1 MQWRE
6 SGALSRTAASDR
18 PLQQQL
24 LGLGDRLGGVEAL
37 GADVRA
43 VHDRVAA
50 IEAER
55 ILKLVEPLARIFVA
69 SYVKVTERRA
79 PEFGAVNLT
88 KREVEC
94 LRWAAAGKTND
105 EIATIGSVLE
115 KFDAQKT
122 ILSSVIN
129 HNPEIETLLA
139 KKTKFHKLSHL
150 SKLPFTTPVG
160 KPETIGADRLALCA
174 AAVYFFPKQHNL
186 VIGMGS
192 CITYNFINADHEF
205 LGGGIS
211 PGMEMRMKALNQFT
225 AKLPIVKPDGNV
237 PLVGYDTVTNILS
250 GVVIGMAKEIDGFI
264 DVFKERYGNFNVHL
278 TGGDLVYLAPHLK
291 NQIFADPELIFKG
304 LYAISEVN
312 NQ

>member
-1 MQWRE
+1 MNTLCFDFGNTRLKV
-6 SGALSRTAASDR
+6 ALFQNAKLTE
-18 PLQQQL
+18 
-24 LGLGDRLGGVEAL
+24 VI
-37 GADVRA
+37 V
-43 VHDRVAA
+43 
-50 IEAER
+50 IE
-55 ILKLVEPLARIFVA
+55 
-69 SYVKVTERRA
+69 
-79 PEFGAVNLT
+79 
-88 KREVEC
+88 
-94 LRWAAAGKTND
+94 ND
-105 EIATIGSVLE
+105 GIATIESILN
-115 KFDAQKT
+115 KFDSQKA

-129 HNPEIETLLA
+129 HNPGIETLLA
-139 KKTKFHKLSHL
+139 SKTKFHKLNHL
-150 SKLPFTTPVG
+150 SNLPFTTPVG
-160 KPETIGADRLALCA
+160 KPETIGADRLALAA
-174 AAVYFFPKQHNL
+174 AAVYFFPRQHNL

-237 PLVGYDTVTNILS
+237 PLVGYDTITNILS
-250 GVVIGMAKEIDGFI
+250 GVVLGIANEIDGFI
-264 DVFKERYGNFNVHL
+264 DAYKEKYGNFNVHL

>member
-1 MQWRE
+1 M
-6 SGALSRTAASDR
+6 
-18 PLQQQL
+18 
-24 LGLGDRLGGVEAL
+24 
-37 GADVRA
+37 
-43 VHDRVAA
+43 
-50 IEAER
+50 
-55 ILKLVEPLARIFVA
+55 LKEFEP
-69 SYVKVTERRA
+69 
-79 PEFGAVNLT
+79 
-88 KREVEC
+88 
-94 LRWAAAGKTND
+94 
-105 EIATIGSVLE
+105 
-115 KFDAQKT
+115 QKM

-129 HNPEIETLLA
+129 HDPGIETRLA
-139 KKTKFHKLSHL
+139 QKAKFHKLNHL

-160 KPETIGADRLALCA
+160 KPETIGADRLALTA

-211 PGMEMRMKALNQFT
+211 PGMEMRMRSLNQFT

-250 GVVIGMAKEIDGFI
+250 GVVMGMAKEIDGFI
-264 DVFKERYGNFNVHL
+264 DVYKERYGNFNVHL